1 MKYYIGLS
9 LAATSS
15 VDTGVAII
23 DEFNNII
30 FVDKLYRMN
39 DIIYFF
45 DNYSSIGDSEICI
58 SLAWDRTMLN
68 GKWRILSKPYSWF
81 RQTYTCQIRTTGR
94 KDLQHAARNISNL

>member
-45 DNYSSIGDSEICI
+45 DNYSSPDSELIALFNAFFSSSPRFIYDSPFII
-58 SLAWDRTMLN
+58 S
-68 GKWRILSKPYSWF
+68 F
-81 RQTYTCQIRTTGR
+81 TYV
-94 KDLQHAARNISNL
+94 